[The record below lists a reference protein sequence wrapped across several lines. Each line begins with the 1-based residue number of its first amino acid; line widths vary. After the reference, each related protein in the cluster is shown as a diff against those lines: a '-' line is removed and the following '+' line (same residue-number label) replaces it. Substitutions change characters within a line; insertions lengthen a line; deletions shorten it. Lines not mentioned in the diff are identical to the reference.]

1 MKTVLGM
8 VLATSCALAALMAP
22 GAGAQIGN
30 EVAITFE
37 ADSGETTQAFRGTI
51 EVPENRNN
59 PDSRMIELTYVRFAA
74 TGDHAGVPIVY
85 LAGGPGGSGI
95 RTAKWRRFPL
105 FMAMRAYGDVIA
117 LDQRGTGQSG
127 NGLSD
132 CTSSLREPDDQV
144 MRDGQIIA
152 HYRAA
157 IRECADQWAGADFD
171 MLGYTTVQNVA
182 DLEDVRTHFG
192 ADKITLWGI
201 SYGSHMAL
209 AALNQMPERLDKVV
223 IASAEGLDQTIK
235 QPRYDRALMARW
247 QAAIDAV
254 PSLKAQFPDI
264 VDLITRVHARLD
276 AEPVTLEIAQEGA
289 ATSTMILQRRHLQ
302 DMMSY
307 VIGSPEHFL
316 LVLQLYQALDAR
328 EDQAFSDTY
337 GQFFEI
343 NEPLSFSPM
352 SALMDMASGIS
363 DASRESFERDY
374 PSSLVGP
381 YLNIYAYS
389 GFGVVKGLDLGDG
402 FRQDPVSDI
411 PVLLI
416 SGSLDG
422 RTMLEEQRQAVRGLS
437 NLTHIV
443 VEHGG
448 HNVFMLS
455 PEITTRIEAFMA
467 GEPVSEDP
475 IVVALPGLE

>member
-22 GAGAQIGN
+22 GAEAQIGN

-37 ADSGETTQAFRGTI
+37 ADSGETTPAFRGTLQ
-51 EVPENRNN
+51 VPENRNN
-59 PDSRMIELTYVRFAA
+59 PDSRMIELTYVRFPA
-74 TGDHAGVPIVY
+74 TGDQAGSPIVY

-95 RTAKWRRFPL
+95 RTAQWRRFPL

-117 LDQRGTGQSG
+117 LDQRGTGQSD
-127 NGLSD
+127 NGLSE
-132 CTSSLREPDDQV
+132 CNSGLREPDDQV
-144 MRDGQIIA
+144 MSDAQMIA

-157 IRECADQWAGADFD
+157 ISACASQWASADFD
-171 MLGYTTVQNVA
+171 MLGYTSVQNVA
-182 DLEDVRTHFG
+182 DLEDVRTHLG

-209 AALNQMPERLDKVV
+209 AALKQMPEHLDKVV

-247 QAAIDAV
+247 QAAIDEV
-254 PSLKAQFPDI
+254 PGLKAQFPDI
-264 VDLITRVHARLD
+264 TSLIERVHARLD
-276 AEPVTLEIAQEGA
+276 AEPVTLEIAQEEGRS
-289 ATSTMILQRRHLQ
+289 STLILQRRHLQ

-307 VIGSPEHFL
+307 TLGSPEHFL
-316 LVLQLYQALDAR
+316 QVLQLYQALDGGQ
-328 EDQAFSDTY
+328 DQVFASVY

-343 NEPLSFSPM
+343 NEPLVFPPM
-352 SALMDMASGIS
+352 GTLTDLASGMTPG
-363 DASRESFERDY
+363 ARESFERDY
-374 PSSLVGP
+374 PGSIVGP
-381 YLNIYAYS
+381 YLNIYSYS
-389 GFGVVKGLDLGDG
+389 GFGVVEGLDLGDG

-422 RTMLEEQRQAVRGLS
+422 RTMLEEQRQAVQGLS
-437 NLTHIV
+437 NLTQIV

-467 GEPVSEDP
+467 GETVSEDP
-475 IVVALPGLE
+475 IVVPLPGLE